1 MPSYECISVETTE
14 RITTVT
20 FNRPEKRNAMSP
32 QLNSEMLDAL
42 TRLSHDPETDI
53 LILTGAGESFSAGM
67 DLQQYFRDTDHDI
80 VLQEQV
86 RWTMREWAYT
96 KLRFC
101 PKVTIAAVNGWCF
114 GGAFMPLI
122 SCDFAIAA
130 NEAQFGLS
138 EVNWGILPGGL
149 VTRDIATALGYRDAL
164 YYAMTGDTFDGQRA
178 KQIGLV
184 NDSVPLEELDAAV
197 SELAQKLLKLNPE
210 TLRSIKETFR
220 HASMMDYEQATDYMA
235 AKSAQLLVRDLER
248 GRDKGLSQFLDTKEI
263 KPGLEPYRRTPNLD

>member
-1 MPSYECISVETTE
+1 MPSYECIKVETSE

-20 FNRPEKRNAMSP
+20 FNRPEKRNAMNP
-32 QLNSEMLDAL
+32 QLNTEMLDAL
-42 TRLSHDPETDI
+42 TRLATDPDTDV

-67 DLQQYFRDTDHDI
+67 DLQQYFRDTDADV
-80 VLQEQV
+80 VLQDRV

-96 KLRFC
+96 KLRFF
-101 PKVTIAAVNGWCF
+101 PRVTIAAVNGWCF

-122 SCDFAIAA
+122 SCDLAIAA

-164 YYAMTGDTFDGQRA
+164 YYALTGATFDGVRA
-178 KQIGLV
+178 REIGLV
-184 NDSVPLEELDAAV
+184 NESVPREELTTAV
-197 SELAQKLLKLNPE
+197 HELAQKLLKLNPE
-210 TLRSIKETFR
+210 TLRSTKETFR

-235 AKSAQLLVRDLER
+235 AKSAQLLVRDSER

-263 KPGLEPYRRTPNLD
+263 KPGLEPYRR